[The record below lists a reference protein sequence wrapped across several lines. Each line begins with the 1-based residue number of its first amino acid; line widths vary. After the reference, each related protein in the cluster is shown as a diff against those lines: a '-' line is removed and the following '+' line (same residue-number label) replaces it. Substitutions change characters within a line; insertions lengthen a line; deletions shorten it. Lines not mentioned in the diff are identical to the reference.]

1 MSPFMVLALAVAALA
16 ITALVLHLTMVLVWQ
31 WMRLRHAAFMILKNN
46 TRIREQSLF
55 SEKRHWLLV

>member
-31 WMRLRHAAFMILKNN
+31 WMLLRHAAFMTLKKQ
-46 TRIREQSLF
+46 QSYQKTITFFL
-55 SEKRHWLLV
+55 KKDIGY

>member
-31 WMRLRHAAFMILKNN
+31 WMFLRHAAFMTLKNN
-46 TRIREQSLF
+46 NRIRKQSLF
-55 SEKRHWLLV
+55 F

>member
-31 WMRLRHAAFMILKNN
+31 WMLLRHAAAFMTLKNN
-46 TRIREQSLF
+46 NRIRKQSLF
-55 SEKRHWLLV
+55 LKKDIGY